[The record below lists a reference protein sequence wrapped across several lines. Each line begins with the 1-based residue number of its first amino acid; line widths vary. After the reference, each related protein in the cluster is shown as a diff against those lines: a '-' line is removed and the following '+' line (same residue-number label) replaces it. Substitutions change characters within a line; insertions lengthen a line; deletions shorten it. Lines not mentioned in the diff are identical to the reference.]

1 MAELVFL
8 NSQRAT
14 DWEGLALPGAR
25 AFFFLSGTTTPAT
38 VYADA
43 ALEIPHP
50 TPLEADALGAF
61 PAVWSSE
68 SLRLIVRDTDGQVL
82 PGYPIDPVPKGAGTG
97 NGAASV
103 SFEPTPEIAA
113 ANVQEAVEAVRAAIP
128 LALQGVGL
136 GNTGNLPS
144 LTPNN
149 VDNAAIP
156 GGFYT
161 LNTATGGAL
170 PAGLTGD
177 GGLFWVNRLSAA
189 LAIAWIFYPA
199 TGRMFFRTQNSTWSG
214 AWRETN
220 AVAAD
225 SFWTAGVSTVAREVS
240 PAQVRLAA
248 LAVQSRM
255 AIFAHTVEASGTGAQ
270 TFTGGAWGTRS
281 LTTTIRNDI
290 TGAVLASNE
299 LTLPAGTY
307 RFRVA
312 SYQRGVDDNFCTVR
326 LFNVTAGAVVPNGA
340 AYLKWGF
347 NGFQEQSLLADIVT
361 EATFAATTV
370 VRIEHRNSLTVTD
383 YTPPFD
389 AVVAR
394 LEVERLP

>member
-25 AFFFLSGTTTPAT
+25 AFFYLSGTTTPAT

-43 ALEIPHP
+43 ALETPHP

-61 PAVWSSE
+61 PAVWSDE
-68 SLRLIVRDTDGQVL
+68 SLRLIVQDTDGQVL

-97 NGAASV
+97 NGASAV

-113 ANVQEAVEAVRAAIP
+113 ANVQEAVEAVQANIP

-220 AVAAD
+220 AVAND

-240 PAQVRLAA
+240 PAQVRAA
-248 LAVQSRM
+248 AVAAMPLTKVYTSAQQ
-255 AIFAHTVEASGTGAQ
+255 AVTSGG
-270 TFTGGAWGTRS
+270 
-281 LTTTIRNDI
+281 L
-290 TGAVLASNE
+290 
-299 LTLPAGTY
+299 LTLPHGLGETPKLVQCELVRVGSAVGGYEIGDRVVVSATQHFVPGTNRGFVLLVDGTNILVRFGSDILVFEFARKDTGDRATYSNAGWE
-307 RFRVA
+307 
-312 SYQRGVDDNFCTVR
+312 
-326 LFNVTAGAVVPNGA
+326 L
-340 AYLKWGF
+340 
-347 NGFQEQSLLADIVT
+347 
-361 EATFAATTV
+361 V
-370 VRIEHRNSLTVTD
+370 VR
-383 YTPPFD
+383 
-389 AVVAR
+389 AWA
-394 LEVERLP
+394 